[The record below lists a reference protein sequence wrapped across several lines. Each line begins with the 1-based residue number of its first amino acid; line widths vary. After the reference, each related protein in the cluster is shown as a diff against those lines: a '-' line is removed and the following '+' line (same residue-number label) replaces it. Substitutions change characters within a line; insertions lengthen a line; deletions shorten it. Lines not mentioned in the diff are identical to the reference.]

1 MPSDSKYS
9 FTRPVL
15 IGVGSGIAGAAVIVA
30 RGGAP
35 GFVALLPAA
44 PTVMGSFAIPFFSLL
59 ALVGPTGLTFP
70 CWAVDTG
77 SPGVRAWRWLR
88 ARFPN

>member
-1 MPSDSKYS
+1 MRSDPKSS
-9 FTRPVL
+9 LARPVL
-15 IGVGSGIAGAAVIVA
+15 IGVGSGIAGAAAIVA
-30 RGGAP
+30 RGGAN
-35 GFVALLPAA
+35 GFVTMLPSA